1 MMTILAR
8 ALQLIG
14 MAILPV
20 ALYVGLFKD
29 DVRREVM
36 LLFIGGAIFFL
47 GWTLGQKRGQ

>member
-1 MMTILAR
+1 MRLFSK

-14 MAILPV
+14 MSILPV
-20 ALYVGLFKD
+20 ALYVGLIKD

-36 LLFIGGAIFFL
+36 LLFIGGALFFL

>member
-1 MMTILAR
+1 MAFFSR

-14 MAILPV
+14 MAMLPV

-36 LLFIGGAIFFL
+36 LLFIGAAIFFL
-47 GWTLGQKRGQ
+47 GWTLGQKRGG